1 MRDYGFKYQVGDLV
15 THVGFLKPVRQPSVQ
30 RFRVMTQTL
39 IAGPVMSQ
47 RVYCIRPVSRLDR
60 AGGLTSH
67 LRVQEEHLVSW
78 PDEVETL
85 PEL

>member
-39 IAGPVMSQ
+39 IAGPVGSQ
-47 RVYCIRPVSRLDR
+47 RVYYVCPVSQLNQTGEV
-60 AGGLTSH
+60 ATH
-67 LRVQEEHLVSW
+67 LRVQEEHLVLW
-78 PDEVETL
+78 PDEDE
-85 PEL
+85 PQS